1 MKAVKLVAIVLVAAG
16 ILALAYGGFSYTK
29 ETTQVKLGP
38 IELSVK
44 EKKTV
49 NVPMWA
55 GVGAILIGG
64 ALLLFGGKKP

>member
-1 MKAVKLVAIVLVAAG
+1 MSSTKIAAIILILAG
-16 ILALAYGGFSYTK
+16 TLALAYGGFTYTK
-29 ETTQVKLGP
+29 DTHEVKLGP

-55 GVGAILIGG
+55 GIGAIVLGSV
-64 ALLLFGGKKP
+64 LLLGAGKK